1 LLKRLSIKN
10 YALIDQLSV
19 DFDHGFTTITGETG
33 AGKSIILGGLSLVLG
48 ARSDQS
54 HILNKERKCVVE
66 AQFNISELSLQSFF
80 EQNDLDFEEDTIVR
94 REILTN
100 GKSRAFVNDTPVS
113 LQILSELS
121 DHLIDI
127 HTQNQTRSLLEQEFQ
142 LEVVD
147 QVADNGNLLSEYSVR
162 LKDYKAAE
170 KQLNQLK
177 AAKEEGESDRDY
189 KRFLRDEL
197 ESAKL
202 FAGQL
207 ESLQEESEVLQ
218 NVDQIEQSLAMAK
231 QTLGADDL
239 GVTELLRHVKL
250 ALSSIAAMST
260 KYHDLS
266 ERVNSSLIELDDIL
280 SDVEDLQSSVESDPE
295 RLESINDQLHRLQ
308 LLLTKHKV
316 TSVDELMEIKSALDF
331 DLQHIDNIDQSILD
345 QEKLVGDLEARLC
358 QVSDQLHHS
367 RQAMIPKII
376 HFLETNLSELGMPDA
391 KFDLKLTSGTSFL
404 SHGRDAI
411 EWMFCSSKGGTF
423 QILKKSASGGE
434 LSRIM
439 LVVKAMLCEHQNL
452 PALIFDEIDTG
463 VSGEIANKMGGI
475 MAGMS
480 KNMQVIAITHLP
492 QIAAQGN
499 HHFKVYKSSDQ
510 NKTVVQ
516 IKLLTRQERVEEI
529 ATMVSG
535 SNLTKAA
542 IANAKELLN

>member
-1 LLKRLSIKN
+1 MLKRLSIKN

-54 HILNKERKCVVE
+54 HILNKERKCVIE

-121 DHLIDI
+121 DHLIDV

-162 LKDYKAAE
+162 LKEYKVAE

-202 FAGQL
+202 YAGQL

-231 QTLGADDL
+231 QTLGA
-239 GVTELLRHVKL
+239 
-250 ALSSIAAMST
+250 
-260 KYHDLS
+260 
-266 ERVNSSLIELDDIL
+266 
-280 SDVEDLQSSVESDPE
+280 
-295 RLESINDQLHRLQ
+295 
-308 LLLTKHKV
+308 
-316 TSVDELMEIKSALDF
+316 
-331 DLQHIDNIDQSILD
+331 
-345 QEKLVGDLEARLC
+345 
-358 QVSDQLHHS
+358 
-367 RQAMIPKII
+367 
-376 HFLETNLSELGMPDA
+376 
-391 KFDLKLTSGTSFL
+391 
-404 SHGRDAI
+404 
-411 EWMFCSSKGGTF
+411 
-423 QILKKSASGGE
+423 
-434 LSRIM
+434 
-439 LVVKAMLCEHQNL
+439 
-452 PALIFDEIDTG
+452 
-463 VSGEIANKMGGI
+463 
-475 MAGMS
+475 
-480 KNMQVIAITHLP
+480 
-492 QIAAQGN
+492 
-499 HHFKVYKSSDQ
+499 
-510 NKTVVQ
+510 
-516 IKLLTRQERVEEI
+516 
-529 ATMVSG
+529 
-535 SNLTKAA
+535 
-542 IANAKELLN
+542 